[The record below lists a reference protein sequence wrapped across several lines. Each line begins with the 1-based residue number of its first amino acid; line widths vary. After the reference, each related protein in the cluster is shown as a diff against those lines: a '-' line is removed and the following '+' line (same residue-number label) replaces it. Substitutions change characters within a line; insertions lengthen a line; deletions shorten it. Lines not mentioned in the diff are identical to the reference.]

1 MLVCIQMPAVANV
14 RVSDL
19 TVLGKHP
26 YMINSEKQ
34 NLIG

>member
-1 MLVCIQMPAVANV
+1 MLVCIQSAAVADV

-26 YMINSEKQ
+26 YMINSEMQ